1 MSDTLSHINGIIVVH
16 FKSYLSQVS
25 QLLKYDG
32 NILVKCVFSKSCC
45 GKDFAKPSR
54 EA

>member
-25 QLLKYDG
+25 QLLKYD
-32 NILVKCVFSKSCC
+32 VFFQSHVVEKIFQNLRVRLKFSIH
-45 GKDFAKPSR
+45 
-54 EA
+54 